1 MSLMERYIQD
11 IDREIE
17 AVRPEL
23 ARDTIRLVNI
33 KSVQGEPRPG
43 APFGEGPRAVLDAVM
58 RMSAEEGFH
67 VVDYG
72 VGVVS
77 AALQDSQPDLGIW
90 LHGDV
95 VAAGEGWSFPPSGQ
109 R

>member
-1 MSLMERYIQD
+1 MERYIQD

-58 RMSAEEGFH
+58 R
-67 VVDYG
+67 
-72 VGVVS
+72 
-77 AALQDSQPDLGIW
+77 
-90 LHGDV
+90 
-95 VAAGEGWSFPPSGQ
+95 
-109 R
+109 